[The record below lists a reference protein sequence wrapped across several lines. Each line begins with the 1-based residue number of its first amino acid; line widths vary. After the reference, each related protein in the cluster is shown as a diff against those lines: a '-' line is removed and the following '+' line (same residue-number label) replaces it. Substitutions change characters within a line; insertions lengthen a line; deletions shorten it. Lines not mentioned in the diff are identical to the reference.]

1 MVKFCEFCQV
11 GDYGGSCTCIRSN
24 QICPLVRRCTIHEKW
39 LPLDSMETCSIR
51 TKKQMEKNIKLN
63 NGEYAVLHVQN
74 GKLYI
79 DYKGD
84 AIRMINPYDYEPDKV
99 ELVEVDGVVY
109 IKEFAPTQLKDEPQ
123 EVEVKSDEED
133 VVAEKKTQPTKKKK
147 GERK

>member
-1 MVKFCEFCQV
+1 
-11 GDYGGSCTCIRSN
+11 
-24 QICPLVRRCTIHEKW
+24 
-39 LPLDSMETCSIR
+39 METCSIR

-123 EVEVKSDEED
+123 EAEVKSDEED
-133 VVAEKKTQPTKKKK
+133 VVAEEKTQPIKKKK
-147 GERK
+147 GKRK